1 MEEWLAVSSSCWQA
15 TPSITKFLSSK
26 SLSIFS
32 VGENAREK
40 DLAYFSRMEKLSEIK
55 LPLKSCG
62 QFYYFIWETYL
73 PRDIRDVH
81 WASKIVESN
90 AVSGLIVAVAASES
104 FQLMKLFSRHEME
117 FPCVAMWSS
126 LVSMVLSSFSLGW
139 SKLVGFLDNYF
150 RIGIMSI

>member
-1 MEEWLAVSSSCWQA
+1 MACRLLGWQA

-40 DLAYFSRMEKLSEIK
+40 DLAYFLRMEKLSEIK
-55 LPLKSCG
+55 LPLKSYG

-90 AVSGLIVAVAASES
+90 AVSGLIVAVAASEF

-117 FPCVAMWSS
+117 FPCVAMRSRTTDAQWGNH
-126 LVSMVLSSFSLGW
+126 LHCTAKIQIPIPNL
-139 SKLVGFLDNYF
+139 
-150 RIGIMSI
+150 